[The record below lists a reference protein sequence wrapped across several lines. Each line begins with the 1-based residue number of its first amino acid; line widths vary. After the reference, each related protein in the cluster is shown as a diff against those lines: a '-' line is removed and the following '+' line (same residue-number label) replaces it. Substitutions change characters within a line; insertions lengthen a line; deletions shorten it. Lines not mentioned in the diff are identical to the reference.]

1 MRFAT
6 QPYTTEKSS
15 HAKRYVHL
23 TNFSVNKKAQN
34 YVPNKNQQMTKE
46 DLYNSS
52 KWCLKQLREE
62 YTRLGLSYE
71 EIFQKIKDVII
82 KTCLSVEPHIV
93 TNMKATRHRNVCFEL
108 YGFDILID

>member
-1 MRFAT
+1 
-6 QPYTTEKSS
+6 
-15 HAKRYVHL
+15 
-23 TNFSVNKKAQN
+23 
-34 YVPNKNQQMTKE
+34 MTKE